1 MQVILAKVVLEMLMI
16 LTKAILETPLI
27 LAKAVL
33 ETLVIPVKA
42 PLDANDLRAGSNQ
55 TLPGKEERC
64 LGSDFVRT
72 SSAFCDQC
80 P

>member
-1 MQVILAKVVLEMLMI
+1 VILAKVVLEMLMI

-42 PLDANDLRAGSNQ
+42 PLDGNDLRAGSNQ
-55 TLPGKEERC
+55 TFARERGALFRVRLCTHFFC
-64 LGSDFVRT
+64 LL
-72 SSAFCDQC
+72 
-80 P
+80 